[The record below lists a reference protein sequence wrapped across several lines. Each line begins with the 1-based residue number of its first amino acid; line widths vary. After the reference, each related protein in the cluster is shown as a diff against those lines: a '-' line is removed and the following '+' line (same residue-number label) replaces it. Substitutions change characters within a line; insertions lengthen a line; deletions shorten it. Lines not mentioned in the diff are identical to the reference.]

1 MLITDD
7 ANTDLY
13 AGMLFLLLLVY
24 LVKSGAFS
32 AAVEAEI
39 AALDIESVRAYIIAK
54 IEGAPW
60 KFTKN

>member
-24 LVKSGAFS
+24 LVKSGVFS
-32 AAVEAEI
+32 ASVEAEI

-54 IEGAPW
+54 LEGAP
-60 KFTKN
+60 

>member
-32 AAVEAEI
+32 TAVEAEI
-39 AALDIESVRAYIIAK
+39 AALDIETVRAYVIGK
-54 IEGAPW
+54 LEGAP
-60 KFTKN
+60 